1 MFDEDL
7 NREFDEMIRRKVQV
21 AVPADVEDRLRRRL
35 AEFRTRVEQRPPS
48 RMQSLAYSLMHPPFL
63 RTATITAALAA
74 ALVAALMFLPRVSNR
89 SRVYAAAAGQLRSA
103 RSLQYTV
110 VLVPAPYVAV
120 EFSYLAPGYQRF
132 DCSWGIEVR
141 ADRTAGRQIV
151 LIHFLRKFLTETG
164 KGGEDLASAA
174 DLMEQLRSLPQ
185 AADASIG
192 EQWES
197 GNKLIGY
204 RVRKAPLDTSIP
216 GLQSLDVWVDA
227 GTREVH
233 HIDITIQEEGKPP
246 HQMQIKDIRVDAELS
261 TSLFDLTPP
270 AGYTAL
276 VAPAGEPQA
285 GFAATPHDAPVL
297 RAEIGQAAALVAAVV
312 PMKGSYSQAPAA
324 LQAVEFGLKRLGV
337 TPAGPPLGRFESEQ
351 HWEVGYPVPPGTRVE
366 APVQLI
372 SIPGELAASVVV
384 NGAWGKDPDARWTAF
399 LKSIVEQGYI
409 PAGPP
414 MESWSGEDAKPSTQ
428 STEMRIGVRKAN

>member
-1 MFDEDL
+1 VLDENSD
-7 NREFDEMIRRKVQV
+7 REFDEMIRKRIQV

-48 RMQSLAYSLMHPPFL
+48 RIRSLAYSLMHPPSM
-63 RTATITAALAA
+63 RVATIAAALAV
-74 ALVAALMFLPRVSNR
+74 ALVAALVFLPRGSNR

-103 RSLQYTV
+103 RSLQYTI

-132 DCSWGIEVR
+132 NCSWGIEVR
-141 ADRTAGRQIV
+141 ADRTAARQIV
-151 LIHFLRKFLTETG
+151 LIHFLRKYLAETG
-164 KGGEDLASAA
+164 KGGEDLATAV

-185 AADASIG
+185 AADESIG

-204 RVRKAPLDTSIP
+204 RVRKTPLDTSIP
-216 GLQSLDVWVDA
+216 GLYSLDVWVDA

-233 HIDITIQEEGKPP
+233 RVDITVQEEGKPP

-261 TSLFDLTPP
+261 ESLFDLTPP
-270 AGYTAL
+270 AGYTAIL
-276 VAPAGEPQA
+276 APAGEPQA
-285 GFAATPHDAPVL
+285 GVAATPQEAWVL
-297 RAEIGQAAALVAAVV
+297 RAEIGQAGALVAAVV
-312 PMKGSYSQAPAA
+312 PMKGSYLQAPAA
-324 LQAVEFGLKRLGV
+324 LQTVESGLRRLGV
-337 TPAGPPLGRFESEQ
+337 TPLGPPMGRFESEQ
-351 HWEVGYPVPPGTRVE
+351 QWEVGYPVPSGTRVE
-366 APVQLI
+366 APAHLI
-372 SIPGELAASVVV
+372 SIPGELVASVVV
-384 NGAWGKDPDARWTAF
+384 NGPWGKDPDARWTAF

-414 MESWSGEDAKPSTQ
+414 MESWSGDGAKP
-428 STEMRIGVRKAN
+428 STEMRISVRKAN

>member
-1 MFDEDL
+1 
-7 NREFDEMIRRKVQV
+7 
-21 AVPADVEDRLRRRL
+21 
-35 AEFRTRVEQRPPS
+35 
-48 RMQSLAYSLMHPPFL
+48 
-63 RTATITAALAA
+63 
-74 ALVAALMFLPRVSNR
+74 
-89 SRVYAAAAGQLRSA
+89 
-103 RSLQYTV
+103 
-110 VLVPAPYVAV
+110 
-120 EFSYLAPGYQRF
+120 
-132 DCSWGIEVR
+132 
-141 ADRTAGRQIV
+141 
-151 LIHFLRKFLTETG
+151 
-164 KGGEDLASAA
+164 
-174 DLMEQLRSLPQ
+174 
-185 AADASIG
+185 
-192 EQWES
+192 
-197 GNKLIGY
+197 
-204 RVRKAPLDTSIP
+204 
-216 GLQSLDVWVDA
+216 VWVDA

-233 HIDITIQEEGKPP
+233 HVDITIQEEGKPP

-261 TSLFDLTPP
+261 TALFDLTPP
-270 AGYTAL
+270 AGYTAI

-285 GFAATPHDAPVL
+285 GVAVTPQDAPVL

-324 LQAVEFGLKRLGV
+324 LQKVESGLKRLGV

-366 APVQLI
+366 APGQLI